1 MTLGRVYLAQNNLEA
16 ARRAFNEALDL
27 DVRALDAPLELAQ
40 LHMQRREIDTSIS
53 FAEKGVKTHPESL
66 DARLTLVRS
75 LTVRSEDYPRAEK
88 EVKALVSRYPAQA
101 SVHTAWGNIC
111 ILNRQ
116 PAEARKAYERALQLD
131 PDHADAW
138 SGLMVLDAASR
149 NLPLLA
155 RRLEA
160 RLDSSSRKTSLLL
173 LDAKVA
179 TLRGDSARAERS
191 LKQAIQSD
199 PSELESYGFLGQLYV
214 AARKLPEA
222 TQEFLTMAQLDPGSV
237 GANTMLGLLYD
248 AQQNVEEAER
258 WYQRAAQSS
267 PGGAAAASNN
277 LAWMYAERGGNLDQA
292 TRLAQAAK
300 AQDPARPQYN
310 DTLGWIYYRRNMTTQ
325 AVNTLQLAIDAA
337 PDNPTY
343 QFHMGMA
350 LAQAG
355 DDSRARKALERA
367 LALEPNLQGADD
379 ARKTLATLVY

>member
-1 MTLGRVYLAQNNLEA
+1 MAIVQLTGGRRTEAYQTIEQLLAKSPKDAAILALKARVLLIDHRTTEAAAVINEAVMLDPRSPQVQMTLGRVYLAQNNLEA
-16 ARRAFNEALDL
+16 ARRAFNEAFEL

-88 EVKALVSRYPAQA
+88 EVKALLSRYPAQA

-155 RRLEA
+155 RRLAA

-179 TLRGDSARAERS
+179 D
-191 LKQAIQSD
+191 
-199 PSELESYGFLGQLYV
+199 
-214 AARKLPEA
+214 AAR
-222 TQEFLTMAQLDPGSV
+222 
-237 GANTMLGLLYD
+237 
-248 AQQNVEEAER
+248 
-258 WYQRAAQSS
+258 
-267 PGGAAAASNN
+267 
-277 LAWMYAERGGNLDQA
+277 
-292 TRLAQAAK
+292 
-300 AQDPARPQYN
+300 
-310 DTLGWIYYRRNMTTQ
+310 
-325 AVNTLQLAIDAA
+325 
-337 PDNPTY
+337 
-343 QFHMGMA
+343 
-350 LAQAG
+350 
-355 DDSRARKALERA
+355 
-367 LALEPNLQGADD
+367 
-379 ARKTLATLVY
+379 